1 MIIKIEGQNK
11 MKSYWKL
18 FLSIGI
24 SIFLLYLGIHYW
36 PSAASF
42 LSAVF
47 SAAMPIWVG
56 CGIAYVVNI
65 LMAFYE
71 RHYFPQTQKSWVSCS
86 RRPVCMIGAIL
97 TLIAVIVLI
106 FALVIPQISSC
117 IALLVTE
124 IPASIEKLLQFL
136 TSENLLPEDILK
148 ELSSVNWQER
158 LGQIA
163 TTLVAGVGSL
173 LDFVISAASSVVSVV
188 TTTVLA
194 IIFAIYLLAG
204 KERLGRQSRHFLQH
218 YLPEKWYQKLIY
230 VLSVLNESF
239 HKFIVGQFTEAI
251 ILGSLCT
258 IGMLLLRLPYATM
271 LGALIGFTALIPV
284 VGAFIGG
291 ALGAFLILM
300 ESPIQALIFVI
311 FLVILQQLEGNL
323 IYPRVVGTSIGLPSI
338 WVLAV
343 VTVGGSV
350 FGILG
355 ILLGI
360 PVAAAIYRMIYHNM
374 HPSDIPAP
382 NQKHKED
389 SDA

>member
-1 MIIKIEGQNK
+1 

-18 FLSIGI
+18 FFYIGI

-36 PSAASF
+36 PSAANF
-42 LSAVF
+42 LSTVF

-71 RHYFPQTQKSWVSCS
+71 RHYFTKPQKTWVSRS

-97 TLIAVIVLI
+97 TLIAIIVLV

-124 IPASIEKLLQFL
+124 VPASMEKLVQFL
-136 TSENLLPEDILK
+136 TAEDLLPEDIIK
-148 ELSSVNWQER
+148 ELSSVNWQEK

-188 TTTVLA
+188 TTTILA

-218 YLPEKWYQKLIY
+218 YLPGKWYQKLMY
-230 VLSVLNESF
+230 VLSVLNECF

-291 ALGAFLILM
+291 GVGAFLILM
-300 ESPIQALIFVI
+300 ESPIQALIFLI

-360 PVAAAIYRMIYHNM
+360 PVAAAIYRMVYNHM
-374 HPSDIPAP
+374 HPSEIPAAK
-382 NQKHKED
+382 QEHRED
-389 SDA
+389 SNP